1 MSEGPHRR
9 YNPLADKW
17 VLVSPH
23 RILRPWQGE
32 EQEPELVPLAHDP
45 DCYLCPGNTRVT
57 GEKNPNFAGVHLF
70 PNDLNFKYY
79 KKEISAVKRNDF
91 NSRRKRRWI
100 SFDHCQDQEVGQS

>member
-70 PNDLNFKYY
+70 PNALRLDR
-79 KKEISAVKRNDF
+79 VKRQY
-91 NSRRKRRWI
+91 KRDYRGNALLNVTQV
-100 SFDHCQDQEVGQS
+100 DHAMCLKHERLHQN